1 MSDNQIWN
9 ELVLDVIYA
18 ASIGMGSK
26 DFELQCHLTPIENG
40 KSYYDRIR
48 VADELLRTGVIKVE
62 DSYLKLATKTASPI
76 LISELK
82 NGSEVAWKILD
93 NIDRNSNFSQ
103 KIDLELIHQIG
114 LDGENAVIAGLNKE
128 LPETERHRIR
138 HISLYDDSAGFDIH
152 SPSLM
157 NIESSVLLEV
167 KTSPRPGSNFT
178 FYISQNESRVASLNK
193 NWTLLGVVSENF
205 EYKILGFLAYHQ
217 FASFLP
223 VNVDARARWET
234 AKITVPRNIFTPGL
248 P

>member
-9 ELVLDVIYA
+9 QLVLDVMYA

-26 DFELQCHLTPIENG
+26 DFELQCRLAPMENG

-48 VADELLRTGVIKVE
+48 VADELLRTGIIKLE
-62 DSYLKLATKTASPI
+62 DGYLKLATKTTPPI

-82 NGSEVAWKILD
+82 NGSELAWKILD
-93 NIDRNSNFSQ
+93 NTYQNSNFSQ

-114 LDGENAVIAGLNKE
+114 LDGENVVIVELNKV
-128 LPETERHRIR
+128 LPVTEHHRIR

-152 SPSLM
+152 SPSIK
-157 NIESSVLLEV
+157 NIESAVLLEV
-167 KTSPRPGSNFT
+167 KTSPRPGNNFT
-178 FYISQNESRVASLNK
+178 FYISQNEARVASLNK
-193 NWTLLGVVSENF
+193 NWTLLGVISQNL
-205 EYKILGFLAYHQ
+205 EYKILGFLTYHQ

-223 VNVDARARWET
+223 VNVDACSRWET
-234 AKITVPRNIFTPGL
+234 AKITVPRDIFTPGL

>member
-9 ELVLDVIYA
+9 QLVLDVIYA
-18 ASIGMGSK
+18 ASISMGSK
-26 DFELQCHLTPIENG
+26 DFELQCRLAPMENG

-48 VADELLRTGVIKVE
+48 VADELLRTGIIKLE
-62 DSYLKLATKTASPI
+62 DDFLKLGTKTAPPI

-82 NGSEVAWKILD
+82 NGSELAWKISD
-93 NIDRNSNFSQ
+93 NIYQNSNFSQ

-114 LDGENAVIAGLNKE
+114 LDGENAVIVELNKV
-128 LPETERHRIR
+128 LPFTEHHRIR

-152 SPSLM
+152 SPSIK

-167 KTSPRPGSNFT
+167 KTSPRPGNNFT
-178 FYISQNESRVASLNK
+178 FYISQNEARVASLNK
-193 NWTLLGVVSENF
+193 NWTLLGVISQNL
-205 EYKILGFLAYHQ
+205 EYKILGFLTYHQ

-223 VNVDARARWET
+223 VNVDACARWET
-234 AKITVPRNIFTPGL
+234 AKITVPRDIFTPGL